1 MPGSIVNI
9 LDEQNL
15 WTRFKSGD
23 KPAFTQI
30 YRGYTA
36 LLLQYGIRFCDDHE
50 KLKDL
55 IHDLFIEL
63 WNTRGQLSDT
73 DNIRFYLCKS
83 LKYKLIRANYNY
95 RNAAGKIHQYAQ
107 TLEESGKELTAEDRI
122 IDAEIS
128 GSRTDILDKA
138 IRRLSRRQ
146 QEIITLRFYMGLS
159 NAEIADMMQMKYQSV
174 SNLLYSALTRIKET
188 LESSGFAPRLLETFH
203 LFL

>member
-9 LDEQNL
+9 LDEKDL
-15 WTRFKSGD
+15 WIRFKSGD
-23 KPAFTQI
+23 KSAFTQI
-30 YRGYTA
+30 YRGHTA
-36 LLLQYGIRFCDDHE
+36 LLLQYGIRFCDDQE

-63 WNTRGQLSDT
+63 WNTRNQLSDT

-107 TLEESGKELTAEDRI
+107 TLESAGNELTAEDRI
-122 IDAEIS
+122 IDAEIT
-128 GSRTDILDKA
+128 GSRADLLDKA

-146 QEIITLRFYMGLS
+146 QEIITLRFYMNFT
-159 NAEIADMMQMKYQSV
+159 NAEIADIMQMKYQSV

-188 LESSGFAPRLLETFH
+188 LESSGFATRLLETFH